1 MNAAAVARTLSLI
14 PERVPRVQSGTV
26 FNPGAIGACAH
37 PDRVAHLAHF
47 LEWLGPLRE
56 VTKEDLRVFGLMT
69 PYGKPA
75 IESPADDELGPERP
89 EAERAEPEQAEPQ
102 REDLLS

>member
-1 MNAAAVARTLSLI
+1 MNAAAVTRTLSLI

-75 IESPADDELGPERP
+75 IDSAADDELGERP
-89 EAERAEPEQAEPQ
+89 EPEQPEPERAEPQ